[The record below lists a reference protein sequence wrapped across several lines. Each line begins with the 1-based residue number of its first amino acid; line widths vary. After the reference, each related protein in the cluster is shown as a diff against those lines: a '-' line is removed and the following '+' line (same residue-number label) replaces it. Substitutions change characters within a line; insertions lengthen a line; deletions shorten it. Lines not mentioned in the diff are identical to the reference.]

1 VGLLLQEGGIPV
13 RLRSCY
19 LDDLELAELARRAEF
34 ARGTIK
40 SARPTLR
47 LVDGSA

>member
-1 VGLLLQEGGIPV
+1 VGLLLQEGGIPT